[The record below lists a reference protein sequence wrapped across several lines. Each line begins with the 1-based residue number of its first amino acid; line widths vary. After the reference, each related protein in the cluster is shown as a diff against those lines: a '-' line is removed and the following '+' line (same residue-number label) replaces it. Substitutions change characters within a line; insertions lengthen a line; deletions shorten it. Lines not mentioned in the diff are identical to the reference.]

1 LSFTQLLTGNY
12 QKGWGNYEW
21 RWMLDRNDSPWYPTA
36 RLFRQKTINDWEG
49 VFKEVKQALK
59 MFPVAA
65 NKFEAL

>member
-1 LSFTQLLTGNY
+1 MSKPVWVLLAVVPD
-12 QKGWGNYEW
+12 W
-21 RWMLDRNDSPWYPTA
+21 RWLLDRNDSPWYPTA

-59 MFPVAA
+59 MIPMAA